1 MQTTTD
7 SKALRIEPRPAL
19 TPKAR
24 QSRPAPILSPSGLSR
39 AELRRL
45 VREMIG

>member
-7 SKALRIEPRPAL
+7 SKAMRVEPRPAL
-19 TPKAR
+19 IQRAR
-24 QSRPAPILSPSGLSR
+24 PSRSARKPSPSGLSR